1 MFVCMREWGYERKD
15 RVSESACMCERLSF
29 LNQHE
34 RQLVSGCGFM
44 HECVGERERERE
56 RYRQN
61 VTAAKETAES
71 RRTCLNQ
78 KTNLGIYFSLPKKL
92 DLIKRSQKGF
102 FETTYSRKS
111 KKLRIL

>member
-1 MFVCMREWGYERKD
+1 MKRESDTSVCVCVREREGGECMFVYMREWGYERKD

-56 RYRQN
+56 RD
-61 VTAAKETAES
+61 TGKM
-71 RRTCLNQ
+71 
-78 KTNLGIYFSLPKKL
+78 
-92 DLIKRSQKGF
+92 
-102 FETTYSRKS
+102 
-111 KKLRIL
+111 